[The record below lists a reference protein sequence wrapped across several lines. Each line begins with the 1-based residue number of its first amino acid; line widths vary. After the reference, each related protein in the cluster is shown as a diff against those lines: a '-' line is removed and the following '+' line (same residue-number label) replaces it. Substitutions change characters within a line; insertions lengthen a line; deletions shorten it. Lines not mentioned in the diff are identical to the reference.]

1 MRILKLI
8 NNKIEPAEAIAQFN
22 KKKDNNDGKYSYTI
36 QHGSFGNGLWTI
48 KTYLHVR
55 HFPVGKPGTKIKLDG
70 DNYTFSAIHKDNK
83 PVKDQRGN
91 NIYIISKDQNFY
103 NLDTII
109 LFWNLP
115 IIPNAEIS
123 YAVLGSARVIAE
135 GIHGVFH
142 VDNVIKV
149 PAPVLEITGSCT
161 LECYANDIANNVRIT
176 QVITYDSNSDRW
188 EAQPKRVEPLKG

>member
-8 NNKIEPAEAIAQFN
+8 NNKIEPVEAIAQFN
-22 KKKDNNDGKYSYTI
+22 KKKDKDGKFGYTI

-48 KTYLHVR
+48 KTYLHTR
-55 HFPVGKPGTKIKLDG
+55 HFPLGKPGTKIKLDE
-70 DNYTFSAIHKDNK
+70 DNYTFSAIHKDGK

-123 YAVLGSARVIAE
+123 YAVFGSARIIAE
-135 GIHGVFH
+135 GTHGVFH
-142 VDNVIKV
+142 VDHIIKI
-149 PAPVLEITGSCT
+149 PAPVLDITGDCT
-161 LECYANDIANNVRIT
+161 LECYAKDIPNNTLIT
-176 QVITYDSNSDRW
+176 QTISYDSKSDRW
-188 EAQPKRVEPLKG
+188 EAQPKQTEKLKG